1 MLNFKKYIE
10 LIISTQCI
18 FISSFVPF
26 YISIPSNGK
35 IFTIV
40 DFPVNW
46 QIPIILILTIL
57 FSEGILIK
65 SHTIYLT
72 LGLFFLPLFYDGGSL
87 GYILT
92 PNFGFLL
99 GIYPMI
105 IYINKLNSK
114 NKITIFNFILYGI
127 ISILILHLIGIIY
140 LIVQLLI
147 FSRIDL
153 ILYSIGKYS
162 FSKLLYQI
170 LMLFPCTLLLVSLK
184 KIKI

>member
-18 FISSFVPF
+18 FISSFVPL
-26 YISIPSNGK
+26 YISIPSNVNL
-35 IFTIV
+35 ISLV
-40 DFPVNW
+40 DLPVNW

-57 FSEGILIK
+57 FSENILVK

-105 IYINKLNSK
+105 NYISKLKSM

-140 LIVQLLI
+140 LIIQLVI
-147 FSRIDL
+147 FSRIEL

-162 FSKLLYQI
+162 FAKLPYQI
-170 LMLFPCTLLLVSLK
+170 LMLFPCTLLLISFK

>member
-1 MLNFKKYIE
+1 MFNLKKNIE

-18 FISSFVPF
+18 FISSMFPL

-35 IFTIV
+35 LFTIL
-40 DFPVNW
+40 DLPVNW
-46 QIPIILILTIL
+46 QIPIVIFLTII
-57 FSEGILIK
+57 FSDKILLK

-72 LGLFFLPLFYDGGSL
+72 LGLFFLPLFNDGGSL

-105 IYINKLNSK
+105 IFINKLKSK
-114 NKITIFNFILYGI
+114 KTINIFKFIFYGI
-127 ISILILHLIGIIY
+127 LSILILHLLGIFY
-140 LIVQLLI
+140 LIIQLLI
-147 FSRIDL
+147 FSRL
-153 ILYSIGKYS
+153 ELLLYLIGKYS
-162 FSKLLYQI
+162 FANLPFQI
-170 LMLFPCTLLLVSLK
+170 LMLLPCSLLLICLK

>member
-18 FISSFVPF
+18 FISSFVPL
-26 YISIPSNGK
+26 YISIPSNVNL
-35 IFTIV
+35 ISLV
-40 DFPVNW
+40 DLPVNW

-57 FSEGILIK
+57 FSENILVK

-105 IYINKLNSK
+105 NYISKLKSMT
-114 NKITIFNFILYGI
+114 KITIFNFILYGI

-140 LIVQLLI
+140 LIIQLVI
-147 FSRIDL
+147 FSRIEL

-162 FSKLLYQI
+162 FAKLPYQI
-170 LMLFPCTLLLVSLK
+170 LMLFPCTLLLISFK
-184 KIKI
+184 KIKL

>member
-1 MLNFKKYIE
+1 MLNLKKYIE

-18 FISSFVPF
+18 FISSLVPL
-26 YISIPSNGK
+26 YIFIPSNGNP
-35 IFTIV
+35 FTLV
-40 DFPVNW
+40 DLPINW
-46 QIPIILILTIL
+46 QIPIILILTIF
-57 FSEGILIK
+57 FSDDTLIK

-105 IYINKLNSK
+105 IYINKLKSK

-127 ISILILHLIGIIY
+127 ISVLILHLIGIIY
-140 LIVQLLI
+140 LIIQLLI
-147 FSRIDL
+147 FSRIEL

-162 FSKLLYQI
+162 FAKLPYQI
-170 LMLFPCTLLLVSLK
+170 LMLFPSTLLLVSFK

>member
-18 FISSFVPF
+18 FISSFVPL
-26 YISIPSNGK
+26 YISIPSNVNL
-35 IFTIV
+35 ISLV
-40 DFPVNW
+40 DLPVNW

-57 FSEGILIK
+57 FSENILVK

-105 IYINKLNSK
+105 VYINKLKSK
-114 NKITIFNFILYGI
+114 NKITIYNFILYGI
-127 ISILILHLIGIIY
+127 ISLLILHLTGIIY
-140 LIVQLLI
+140 LIIQLLI
-147 FSRIDL
+147 FSRIEL
-153 ILYSIGKYS
+153 LLYSIGVYS
-162 FSKLLYQI
+162 FAKLPYQI
-170 LMLFPCTLLLVSLK
+170 LMLFPCTLLLISFK
-184 KIKI
+184 KIKL

>member
-1 MLNFKKYIE
+1 MLNLKKYIE

-18 FISSFVPF
+18 FISSFVPL
-26 YISIPSNGK
+26 YIFIPSNGNL
-35 IFTIV
+35 FTLV
-40 DFPVNW
+40 DLPVNW
-46 QIPIILILTIL
+46 QIPIILILTIF
-57 FSEGILIK
+57 FSDDTLIK

-105 IYINKLNSK
+105 IYINKLRSK

-127 ISILILHLIGIIY
+127 ISLLILHLIGIIY
-140 LIVQLLI
+140 LIIQLLI
-147 FSRIDL
+147 FSRMEL

-162 FSKLLYQI
+162 FAKLPYQI
-170 LMLFPCTLLLVSLK
+170 LMLFPSTLLLVSFK

>member
-1 MLNFKKYIE
+1 MLNLKKNIE

-18 FISSFVPF
+18 FITSLVPF

-35 IFTIV
+35 FFTII
-40 DFPVNW
+40 DLPVNW

-57 FSEGILIK
+57 FSDEILLK
-65 SHTIYLT
+65 SHTIYLI

-105 IYINKLNSK
+105 VYINKLNFK
-114 NKITIFNFILYGI
+114 NKITIFNFVVYGI
-127 ISILILHLIGIIY
+127 ISLLILHLIGIIY
-140 LIVQLLI
+140 LIIQLLI
-147 FSRIDL
+147 FNRIEL
-153 ILYSIGKYS
+153 ILYSIGLYS
-162 FSKLLYQI
+162 FAKLPYQI
-170 LMLFPCTLLLVSLK
+170 LMLFPCTLLLILFK

>member
-18 FISSFVPF
+18 FISSLIPL
-26 YISIPSNGK
+26 YISIPSNGNL
-35 IFTIV
+35 FTLV
-40 DFPVNW
+40 DLPVNW

-57 FSEGILIK
+57 YSDEILIK
-65 SHTIYLT
+65 SHTIFLA
-72 LGLFFLPLFYDGGSL
+72 LGLFYFPLFYDGGSL

-105 IYINKLNSK
+105 IYINKLKSK
-114 NKITIFNFILYGI
+114 NKITISNFILYGI
-127 ISILILHLIGIIY
+127 ISLLILHLIGIIY
-140 LIVQLLI
+140 LIIQLII
-147 FSRIDL
+147 FSKIEF
-153 ILYSIGKYS
+153 ILYTIGKYS
-162 FSKLLYQI
+162 FAKLPYQI
-170 LMLFPCTLLLVSLK
+170 IMLFPCTLLLISFK

>member
-1 MLNFKKYIE
+1 MLNLKKNIE

-18 FISSFVPF
+18 FISSLVPF

-35 IFTIV
+35 FFTV
-40 DFPVNW
+40 FDLPVNW

-57 FSEGILIK
+57 FSDDILIK

-72 LGLFFLPLFYDGGSL
+72 LGLFFLPLFFNGGSL

-105 IYINKLNSK
+105 VYINKLKSK
-114 NKITIFNFILYGI
+114 NKITIYNFILYGI

-140 LIVQLLI
+140 LTIQLLI
-147 FSRIDL
+147 FSRIEL
-153 ILYSIGKYS
+153 IIYSIGVYS
-162 FSKLLYQI
+162 FSKLPYQI
-170 LMLFPCTLLLVSLK
+170 LMLFPCTLLLISLK

>member
-1 MLNFKKYIE
+1 MLYIKKNIE

-18 FISSFVPF
+18 FISSLVPF
-26 YISIPSNGK
+26 YISIPSNRNL
-35 IFTIV
+35 FTII
-40 DFPVNW
+40 DLPVNW

-57 FSEGILIK
+57 FSDEVLIK

-72 LGLFFLPLFYDGGSL
+72 IGLFFLPLFYDGGSL

-105 IYINKLNSK
+105 IYINKLKSK
-114 NKITIFNFILYGI
+114 NKITIFNFIIYGI
-127 ISILILHLIGIIY
+127 ISLLILHIIGILY
-140 LIVQLLI
+140 LIIQLLI
-147 FSRIDL
+147 FSRIEL
-153 ILYSIGKYS
+153 ILYTMTKYS
-162 FSKLLYQI
+162 FTKLPYQI
-170 LMLFPCTLLLVSLK
+170 LMLFPCALLLTSFK

>member
-1 MLNFKKYIE
+1 MLNLKKYIE
-10 LIISTQCI
+10 LMISTQCI
-18 FISSFVPF
+18 FISSLIPL
-26 YISIPSNGK
+26 YISIPSNRNL
-35 IFTIV
+35 FTLV
-40 DFPVNW
+40 DLPVNW

-57 FSEGILIK
+57 FSDDILIK

-105 IYINKLNSK
+105 IYINKLKSK
-114 NKITIFNFILYGI
+114 KKITIYNFILNGI
-127 ISILILHLIGIIY
+127 ISILILHLIGIIF
-140 LIVQLLI
+140 LIIQLLI
-147 FSRIDL
+147 FSRIEL
-153 ILYSIGKYS
+153 VLYSIGKYS
-162 FSKLLYQI
+162 FSKLPYQF
-170 LMLFPCTLLLVSLK
+170 LMLFPCTLLLVSFK

>member
-1 MLNFKKYIE
+1 MLNLKKYIE

-18 FISSFVPF
+18 FISSMVPF
-26 YISIPSNGK
+26 YISIPSNENFFE
-35 IFTIV
+35 II
-40 DFPVNW
+40 DLPVNW
-46 QIPIILILTIL
+46 QIPIILILTSI
-57 FSEGILIK
+57 FTYDILIK
-65 SHTIYLT
+65 SYTIYLT

-114 NKITIFNFILYGI
+114 NKITIFKFILYGI
-127 ISILILHLIGIIY
+127 LSLLILHLIGIIY
-140 LIVQLLI
+140 LTIQLLI
-147 FSRIDL
+147 FSRVEL
-153 ILYSIGKYS
+153 ILYSISKYS
-162 FSKLLYQI
+162 LSKLPFQI
-170 LMLFPCTLLLVSLK
+170 LMLFPCTLLLISLK

>member
-1 MLNFKKYIE
+1 MLNLKKNIE

-18 FISSFVPF
+18 FISSLVPL
-26 YISIPSNGK
+26 YISIPSNGNL
-35 IFTIV
+35 FTLV
-40 DFPVNW
+40 DLPVNW

-57 FSEGILIK
+57 FSYDILIK
-65 SHTIYLT
+65 SHTIYLI

-105 IYINKLNSK
+105 IYINKLKSK
-114 NKITIFNFILYGI
+114 NKITIFNFISYGI
-127 ISILILHLIGIIY
+127 KSLLILHLIGIIY
-140 LIVQLLI
+140 LIIQLLI
-147 FSRIDL
+147 FSRLEL

-162 FSKLLYQI
+162 FSKLSYQI
-170 LMLFPCTLLLVSLK
+170 LMLFPCTLLLISFK